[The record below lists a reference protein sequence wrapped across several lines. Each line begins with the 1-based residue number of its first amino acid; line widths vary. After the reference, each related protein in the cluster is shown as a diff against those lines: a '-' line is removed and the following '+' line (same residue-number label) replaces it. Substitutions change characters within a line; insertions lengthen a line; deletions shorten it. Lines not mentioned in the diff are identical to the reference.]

1 MRGCGIY
8 LHCGD
13 DKKPLGQAWFT
24 ELELPWMA
32 RFSPADTMAFGLFR
46 PLRQEVRSSSV
57 MGRDR
62 QRKTMSSITET
73 APIRVKMGGIGFGKG
88 AEKVETL
95 LGSCVGVAIWD
106 RITKVG
112 GLAHVVLPESA
123 GREAPPGKFAD
134 TAIVEMKKQLRAKG
148 ANPRTLAAKIA
159 GGSTMFGKR
168 TERDVGE
175 KNYRAVKKY
184 LAQEAIPLLAEH
196 IGGSAGRMVIFSPKD
211 GSMAVFVARKLVAT
225 I

>member
-1 MRGCGIY
+1 
-8 LHCGD
+8 
-13 DKKPLGQAWFT
+13 
-24 ELELPWMA
+24 
-32 RFSPADTMAFGLFR
+32 
-46 PLRQEVRSSSV
+46 
-57 MGRDR
+57 
-62 QRKTMSSITET
+62 MSSITET
-73 APIRVKMGGIGFGKG
+73 TPIRVKMGGIGFAKG

-106 RITKVG
+106 RTTKLG

-123 GREAPPGKFAD
+123 DRKAPPGKFAD
-134 TAIVEMKKQLRAKG
+134 TAIVELRKQLQAKG
-148 ANPRTLAAKIA
+148 ADPRKLAAKIA

-175 KNYRAVKKY
+175 KNYQAVKKY

-196 IGGSAGRMVIFSPKD
+196 IGGSQGRIVSFCPGD
-211 GSMAVFVARKLVAT
+211 GSLAVSIARELITT